1 MESFHE
7 EIAKRGTVLTEL
19 QLSCL
24 YNKYCCNEDLKAMD
38 IGEIEADV
46 DKYAIKEGNEVIEEE
61 DDLNGARYYDNDENL
76 ENSDGDEEKEDEK
89 IKSKLNHS
97 L

>member
-1 MESFHE
+1 
-7 EIAKRGTVLTEL
+7 
-19 QLSCL
+19 
-24 YNKYCCNEDLKAMD
+24 MD
-38 IGEIEADV
+38 VGEIEADV
-46 DKYAIKEGNEVIEEE
+46 DKYGIKEGNEVIEEE